1 MLEVGFLGLSLCPLN
16 ITFLIWIGKLLS
28 WLTASLEASMNEG
41 VGEGRVKAT
50 YGRGREGERQV
61 GEGAWVGGGGG
72 GTSRDLQGSV
82 MVQGAEGQL
91 GTNCSRCRQVA
102 C

>member
-1 MLEVGFLGLSLCPLN
+1 MCPLN

-41 VGEGRVKAT
+41 VREGGGKDT

-82 MVQGAEGQL
+82 MPRGQK
-91 GTNCSRCRQVA
+91 GS
-102 C
+102 